1 MPEHPLHHLDVGAG
15 RDSQRD
21 RCVPQCMC
29 GDALKR
35 RVCFLAACHRVGQPR
50 GCRRRWPERCARLG
64 RPQQLVA
71 AFAFG
76 CLGQCVDDERGQRD
90 GAVRRAASWL
100 EPPFMSENRREL
112 PTTVGIVG
120 IAKTV
125 ALHRLAMTR
134 ENHQKRP
141 TGNLVFCRF

>member
-1 MPEHPLHHLDVGAG
+1 MVTDVMVVTSYLAARIACGQVSGHTPSCLVVGAIVY
-15 RDSQRD
+15 S
-21 RCVPQCMC
+21 
-29 GDALKR
+29 
-35 RVCFLAACHRVGQPR
+35 
-50 GCRRRWPERCARLG
+50 
-64 RPQQLVA
+64 
-71 AFAFG
+71 
-76 CLGQCVDDERGQRD
+76 
-90 GAVRRAASWL
+90 
-100 EPPFMSENRREL
+100 PFMTENRREL